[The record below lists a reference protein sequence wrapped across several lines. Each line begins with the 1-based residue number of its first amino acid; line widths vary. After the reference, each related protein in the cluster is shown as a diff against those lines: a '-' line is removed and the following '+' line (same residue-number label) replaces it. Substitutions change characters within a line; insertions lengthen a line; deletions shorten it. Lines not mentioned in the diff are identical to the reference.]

1 MKKVVLLGDSIRLM
15 GYGEPVAKSLS
26 EDFEVWQPSENCRHA
41 QHTLRGLFDWRED
54 LNGAD
59 IIHWNNGHWDL
70 CDLFGDG
77 NFTPI
82 DRYVEEMVRIATLL
96 KARAKTVIFATT
108 TPVRPENR
116 YNKNSD
122 VERFNQELIP
132 RLKEMGIVIND
143 LYTPLS
149 RDIPRYICSDLIHL
163 SEEGTALCAQ
173 YVEDAIRAAA
183 KALSEEAPEVVSTE
197 GPNESGAPI

>member
-1 MKKVVLLGDSIRLM
+1 MKKVILLGDSIRMM
-15 GYGEPVAKSLS
+15 GYGDAVAQALS
-26 EDFEVWQPSENCRHA
+26 EDFQVWQPSENCRYA
-41 QHTLRGLFDWRED
+41 QHTLRGLFDWREN

-59 IIHWNNGHWDL
+59 IVHWNNGHWDL
-70 CDLFGDG
+70 CNLFGDG

-96 KARAKTVIFATT
+96 KAQAKTVIFATT

-122 VERFNQELIP
+122 VERYNQALIP
-132 RLKEMGIVIND
+132 RLKEMGIEIND

-149 RDIPRYICSDLIHL
+149 RDIPRYICNDLIHL
-163 SEEGTALCAQ
+163 SEEGISLCAQ
-173 YVEDAIRAAA
+173 YVEQAIRAAA
-183 KALSEEAPEVVSTE
+183 KNLPEEDPEIAAAE
-197 GPNESGAPI
+197 GSGESGAPI